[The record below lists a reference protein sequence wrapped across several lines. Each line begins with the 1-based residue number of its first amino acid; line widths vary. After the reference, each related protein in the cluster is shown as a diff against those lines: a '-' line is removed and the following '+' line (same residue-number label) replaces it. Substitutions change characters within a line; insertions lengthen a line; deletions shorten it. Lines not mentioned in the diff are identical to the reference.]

1 MTGETKLRD
10 LQALAVFLF
19 VCWYTGFA
27 ADGSHLLSASNRP
40 RGDGGAS
47 LTNESLKKELIRL
60 QKEQGLSVIW
70 NDRDSIQ
77 FVVFGS
83 KRVATMKGISIPDDA
98 LIVAI
103 SPAITRIA
111 VLRPFPPLTSG
122 HLEILHR
129 DGTVV
134 RKFPELF
141 GGQMCWS
148 PDNSK
153 AVLTASN
160 RQNGGLRDTG
170 LRILDLSSGETK
182 SVDPE
187 GQVTSQC
194 WSSNGNGFVY
204 GASGAVWLYD
214 TRDARPHQ
222 LAQGRDPTW
231 SPDGAWIAFDDHDA
245 YYAIRPNGDG
255 KKLLFKKKNPG
266 GGLVWSPD
274 SRTVAYSSQAGVSE
288 GQVIRVA
295 DVELF
300 RLRFRRLDDGSEY
313 SIDRNISGT
322 GFQWMTDPELVA
334 AQNPE

>member
-1 MTGETKLRD
+1 MIGEIKPRD
-10 LQALAVFLF
+10 LLVLVAFLF
-19 VCWYTGFA
+19 VCWLTGFA
-27 ADGSHLLSASNRP
+27 ADRVHLRSSGRSL
-40 RGDGGAS
+40 RGNGGAS

-83 KRVATMKGISIPDDA
+83 KRVAAMKGISIPGDA

-122 HLEILHR
+122 HLEILR
-129 DGTVV
+129 KDGTVDE
-134 RKFPELF
+134 KFPELF

-148 PDNSK
+148 PDDSK
-153 AVLTASN
+153 VVLTASD
-160 RQNGGLRDTG
+160 RQDGGLRDPG
-170 LRILDLSSGETK
+170 LRILDLSSGVTK
-182 SVDPE
+182 SIDPA

-194 WSSNGNGFVY
+194 WSSNANEFVY
-204 GASGAVWLYD
+204 GLSGAVWLYD
-214 TRDARPHQ
+214 TRDARSHQ
-222 LAQGRDPTW
+222 LAQGHDPTW

-245 YYAIRPNGDG
+245 YYAIRSNGDG

-274 SRTVAYSSQAGVSE
+274 SRMVAYSSQAGLLQSFP
-288 GQVIRVA
+288 VI
-295 DVELF
+295 DVEVY
-300 RLRFRRLDDGSEY
+300 RLHFRRLDDGSEY

-322 GFQWMTDPELVA
+322 GFQWMTDPEFVA
-334 AQNPE
+334 AQHPE